1 MPVVVIIGEAAVTVA
16 AVGAAARVTR
26 CPPHCPPPSTAHSL
40 ILRSPSRPRA
50 TSRLEALNSSDSAS
64 SSLGAGAAVQGR
76 ASERKHEED
85 EGQEEAQEA
94 KGLEL

>member
-26 CPPHCPPPSTAHSL
+26 CPPPSTAHSL